1 MQIIAAYCQIGD
13 AKISNEYD
21 KLIAYVKVLTQNML
35 DKEGP
40 SVLSRL
46 YALFSEEFE
55 KTEKTTLN
63 YMPSDLIILLVYVYG
78 LIGEECYYG
87 VDEEERLKQLL
98 VDELESDS
106 FLKDKRFTADREFF
120 SKCSYFFS
128 IPSSNKI
135 FHI

>member
-1 MQIIAAYCQIGD
+1 MIHSFIPRSNEKAFFDSIDLIQIIAAYCQIGD
-13 AKISNEYD
+13 AKLTNSNEYD

-55 KTEKTTLN
+55 KTEKTLN

-87 VDEEERLKQLL
+87 EK
-98 VDELESDS
+98 
-106 FLKDKRFTADREFF
+106 
-120 SKCSYFFS
+120 SK
-128 IPSSNKI
+128 I
-135 FHI
+135 